1 MIGIYKIENT
11 INHKVYI
18 GQSVDIEMRW
28 KEHLYALTRNVHE
41 NNHLQNSWNKYGA
54 KAFTFSIIEECELSC
69 LTDREQYYI
78 DLYGGI
84 NSDNNYNNR
93 DASYKGN
100 LSESTK
106 QKLRDINLGKPAWN
120 KGLDKSDPRVAKYAE
135 NLATKTISNE
145 QREKIR
151 RTVQKHHA
159 NGDYDYEAMTKK
171 RLATIQKNLEN
182 GKVRK
187 VRKDKGIKKDPE
199 IGKRISEAKKR
210 NNESRKNSLGY
221 VHSPETRDK
230 IRNYN
235 LLNSASKNK
244 IWVNNDI
251 VQLRIETSL
260 LDEYLENGYKKGM
273 IKSGK
278 KFSNKI

>member
-28 KEHLYALTRNVHE
+28 NEHLYALTRNLHE
-41 NNHLQNSWNKYGA
+41 NHHLQSSWNKYGA
-54 KAFTFSIIEECELSC
+54 KAFTFSIIEECELSH

-93 DASYKGN
+93 DAGYKGN

-106 QKLRDINLGKPAWN
+106 QKLRDINLGKQAWN
-120 KGLDKSDPRVAKYAE
+120 KGLDKSDPRVAKYAK
-135 NLATKTISNE
+135 NLATKTISSE

-151 RTVQKHHA
+151 KTVQAHHD
-159 NGDYDYEAMTKK
+159 NGDYNYDAMNKK
-171 RLATIQKNLEN
+171 RLATMKKNSEN

-210 NNESRKNSLGY
+210 NNEVRRNLLGY

-235 LLNSASKNK
+235 LLNSTSKNK

-251 VQLRIETSL
+251 VQLRIENSL
-260 LDEYLENGYKKGM
+260 LGEYLEKGYKKGM

-278 KFSNKI
+278 KSSSKI

>member
-18 GQSVDIEMRW
+18 GQSVDIEKRW
-28 KEHLYALTRNVHE
+28 KEHLYALTRNFHE
-41 NNHLQNSWNKYGA
+41 NKHLQNSWNKYGA
-54 KAFTFSIIEECELSC
+54 KAFTFSIIEECELSR

-93 DASYKGN
+93 DAGYKGN

-106 QKLRDINLGKPAWN
+106 QKLRDINLGKQAWN
-120 KGLDKSDPRVAKYAE
+120 KGLDKSDPRVAKYAK
-135 NLATKTISNE
+135 NLATKTISSE

-151 RTVQKHHA
+151 KTVQAHHD
-159 NGDYDYEAMTKK
+159 NGDYNYDAMNKK
-171 RLATIQKNLEN
+171 RLATMKKNSEN

-187 VRKDKGIKKDPE
+187 VRKDKGIKKDTE

-210 NNESRKNSLGY
+210 NNKARRKLLGY

-235 LLNSASKNK
+235 LLKSPSKNK

-251 VQLRIETSL
+251 VQLRIENSL
-260 LDEYLENGYKKGM
+260 LDEYLKKGYKKGM

-278 KFSNKI
+278 KSSSKI